1 MTPGATATGRNMG
14 TVPSRP
20 DRDDG
25 LRRQGTL
32 TAGMGAVAR
41 STKWGCCCPRM
52 TRSAANITNRIAS
65 PRILRK
71 YYGSHI
77 ADVKRFTMSTT
88 HLPTTHPPP
97 FAPEAG

>member
-1 MTPGATATGRNMG
+1 MG

-77 ADVKRFTMSTT
+77 ADVKRFTMST
-88 HLPTTHPPP
+88 HPPP